1 MHSEMSQL
9 TRKEILG
16 KLRKRY
22 ERAGVE
28 YKSRLITEVVEL
40 FGYERRILPQAPL
53 GADPFDLARCKR
65 NRLTGLLPAPR
76 PAH

>member
-16 KLRKRY
+16 KLRKLY

-53 GADPFDLARCKR
+53 V
-65 NRLTGLLPAPR
+65 
-76 PAH
+76 